1 MADGGPPAEP
11 SLAEE
16 RTKTGA
22 TAWRRFARVYLSP
35 KAEIPTQASLLAG
48 FLFGGF
54 IILVWCGVTYGGL
67 APPNFLPA
75 PHKVILAGIQFTQ
88 QGRLPRDIWA
98 SARVVLLGFVISS
111 IIAVPLGILMGGFRI
126 VQAALEP
133 TINFIRY
140 LPVTSMIPLLI
151 LWVGIGIEQ
160 KVSVILIGTFFQQVV
175 MIADVARQVP
185 RDLINVSYTLGAKRG
200 LVVTRVLL
208 PATLPGVVD
217 ALRVTMGWAWTYLV
231 VAELVA
237 ANSGLGY
244 LSLQA
249 MRGFRVDV
257 IFLAI
262 FIIGFLGMAMDF
274 LFRAIRRWGLPWA
287 E

>member
-1 MADGGPPAEP
+1 VP
-11 SLAEE
+11 SPAEE
-16 RTKTGA
+16 RTKAGA
-22 TAWRRFARVYLSP
+22 TAWRRFTRDYLSP
-35 KAEIPTQASLLAG
+35 KTEIPTQIALLAG

-54 IILVWCGVTYGGL
+54 ILLLWCVVTYGGL
-67 APPNFLPA
+67 VPPNFLPA

-98 SARVVLLGFVISS
+98 SAQVVLLGFVISS

-133 TINFIRY
+133 TINFVRY

-151 LWVGIGIEQ
+151 LWVGIGMEQ

-185 RDLINVSYTLGAKRG
+185 RDLINVSYTLGARRG

>member
-1 MADGGPPAEP
+1 MDGGAPADP
-11 SLAEE
+11 TPA
-16 RTKTGA
+16 RKGTNTGA
-22 TAWRRFARVYLSP
+22 TAWRRFARAYLTP
-35 KAEIPTQASLLAG
+35 KTEIPTQVALLAG
-48 FLFGGF
+48 SLFGGF
-54 IILVWCGVTYGGL
+54 LILLWCAVTYGGL
-67 APPNFLPA
+67 VPPNFLPA
-75 PHKVILAGIQFTQ
+75 PHKVLLAGIQFTQ

-98 SARVVLLGFVISS
+98 SAQVVLLGFVISS

-185 RDLINVSYTLGAKRG
+185 RDLINVSYTLGARRG
-200 LVVTRVLL
+200 LVLTRVLL

-274 LFRAIRRWGLPWA
+274 MFRAIRRWGLPWA

>member
-1 MADGGPPAEP
+1 VTSSTPPASSP
-11 SLAEE
+11 AP
-16 RTKTGA
+16 TKNNTGA
-22 TAWRRFARVYLSP
+22 SAWQRFARVYLAP
-35 KAEIPTQASLLAG
+35 KAEIPTRTSLLAG
-48 FLFGGF
+48 FLFGGL
-54 IILVWCGVTYGGL
+54 ILALWCLVTYGGI
-67 APPNFLPA
+67 APANFLPA
-75 PHKVILAGIQFTQ
+75 PHKVVLAAIQFWE

-98 SARVVLLGFVISS
+98 STQVVLLGFVISS
-111 IIAVPLGILMGGFRI
+111 IFAVPLGILMGGFRI

-151 LWVGIGIEQ
+151 LWVGIGLEQ

-200 LVVTRVLL
+200 RVITRVLL

-217 ALRVTMGWAWTYLV
+217 ALRITMGWAWTYLV

>member
-1 MADGGPPAEP
+1 M
-11 SLAEE
+11 L
-16 RTKTGA
+16 
-22 TAWRRFARVYLSP
+22 RRFVRAYCAPRADIPRRV
-35 KAEIPTQASLLAG
+35 AFLAG
-48 FLFGGF
+48 AVVTGLLLG
-54 IILVWCGVTYGGL
+54 LWCLATYGGL
-67 APPNFLPA
+67 ARTDFLPP
-75 PHKVILAGIQFTQ
+75 PHAVIAAAVRFGAD
-88 QGRLPRDIWA
+88 GRLFVDIWA
-98 SARVVLLGFVISS
+98 SVQVILLGFVISS
-111 IIAVPLGILMGGFRI
+111 LLAVPLGIVMGSFRI
-126 VQAALEP
+126 VQAAIEP

-160 KVSVILIGTFFQQVV
+160 KVSVIIIGTFFQQIVL
-175 MIADVARQVP
+175 IADVAAQVS
-185 RDLINVSYTLGAKRG
+185 RDLINVSYTLGATRWQ
-200 LVVTRVLL
+200 VVTRVLI

-217 ALRVTMGWAWTYLV
+217 TLRITMGWAWTYLV

-262 FIIGFLGMAMDF
+262 LIIGLLGMVMDF
-274 LFRAIRRWGLPWA
+274 TFRGLRRWLLAWA
-287 E
+287 D

>member
-1 MADGGPPAEP
+1 VTDATPPAVSP
-11 SLAEE
+11 PAKD
-16 RTKTGA
+16 RTKAGA
-22 TAWRRFARVYLSP
+22 TARRRFARVYLSP
-35 KAEIPTQASLLAG
+35 KAEIPTQVSLLAG

-54 IILVWCGVTYGGL
+54 IMLLWCGVTYGGL
-67 APPNFLPA
+67 APANFLPA
-75 PHKVILAGIQFTQ
+75 PHKVVLAAIQFWQ

-98 SARVVLLGFVISS
+98 STEVVLLGFAISS
-111 IIAVPLGILMGGFRI
+111 IVAVPLGILMGGFRI

-175 MIADVARQVP
+175 MIADVARRVP
-185 RDLINVSYTLGAKRG
+185 QDLINVSYTLGARRR
-200 LVVTRVLL
+200 LVIMRVLL

-217 ALRVTMGWAWTYLV
+217 ALRITMGWAWTYLV

-262 FIIGFLGMAMDF
+262 LIIGFLGMIMDF
-274 LFRAIRRWGLPWA
+274 LFRAVRRWGLPWA